1 MIIKIVILSFFY
13 NLLYKQDNGII
24 QSNLTLEERNSQQK
38 ENYRRKAEELRRDI
52 GKRASQ
58 LQQIVLA
65 AIEVMKDRGD
75 VMFRR
80 VLEHVNS
87 RLDQAKNSADKILKE
102 PATSEMAIRTLNTI
116 NQGLNSI
123 TNHIQ
128 GLLNRVNIRINVD
141 LKKENVDQ
149 VKSS

>member
-1 MIIKIVILSFFY
+1 MV
-13 NLLYKQDNGII
+13 
-24 QSNLTLEERNSQQK
+24 
-38 ENYRRKAEELRRDI
+38 
-52 GKRASQ
+52 
-58 LQQIVLA
+58 A
-65 AIEVMKDRGD
+65 AIDVMKDRGD

-128 GLLNRVNIRINVD
+128 SMLNRVNIRINVD
-141 LKKENVDQ
+141 LKKENVEQ
-149 VKSS
+149 AKSS